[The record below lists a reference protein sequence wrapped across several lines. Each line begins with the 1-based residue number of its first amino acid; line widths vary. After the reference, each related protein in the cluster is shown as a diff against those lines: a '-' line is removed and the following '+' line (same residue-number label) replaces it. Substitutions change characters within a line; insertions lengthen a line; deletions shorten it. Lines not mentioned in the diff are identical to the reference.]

1 MNSEIL
7 ILFDR
12 LQTNRLVVYRQVT
25 ARLVFYKAVPSIA
38 AHFFQNKHM
47 FKIFYVHFVYDK
59 LPLNMTSWLRGVPY
73 IILQKCNYLSFF
85 SA

>member
-47 FKIFYVHFVYDK
+47 FNIFYVHFVYDK

-73 IILQKCNYLSFF
+73 IIF
-85 SA
+85 